1 MHMLNLNEL
10 KFMPVNK
17 NIPASHQISF
27 LLFDCAAVARGYR
40 DESHL
45 YLNSYLKFKIVNLQ
59 FTF

>member
-45 YLNSYLKFKIVNLQ
+45 YLNSYLKF
-59 FTF
+59 